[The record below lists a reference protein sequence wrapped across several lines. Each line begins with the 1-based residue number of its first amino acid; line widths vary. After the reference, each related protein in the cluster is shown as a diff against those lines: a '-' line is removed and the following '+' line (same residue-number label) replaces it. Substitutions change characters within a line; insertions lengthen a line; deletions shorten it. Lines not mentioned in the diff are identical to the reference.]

1 MKRTTSADRYLEA
14 TGEAR
19 LRYRDEGAGP
29 AVLLVHGWLLD
40 LTMWDSLAAELV
52 SCFRVIRWDRRGFGE
67 SRGTPDLNMDAA
79 DAIHLLDRLGAE
91 RTAVVG
97 MSQGCRIA
105 LNVVESAPH
114 RARCLVLDGPAPL
127 EGLPD
132 RQWSHEIPLA
142 EYRALLLDR
151 GIDAL
156 RAELAMHPLLQLA
169 SNDAA
174 NRARLDSMLL
184 RYQAA
189 DLLAP
194 APAAPMPVSADRFGR
209 LRLPVLLLN
218 GENDTEQRL
227 RVGATLLESIPN
239 AERGIVPGSRHMACW
254 DNPGAY
260 NEFVRSFLVRNLAHW
275 A

>member
-1 MKRTTSADRYLEA
+1 MKFATSADQYFA
-14 TGEAR
+14 ASGQAR

-40 LTMWDSLAAELV
+40 LTMWESLAAALAAR
-52 SCFRVIRWDRRGFGE
+52 FRVIRWDRRGFGE
-67 SRGTPDLNMDAA
+67 SRGTPDLNTDAA
-79 DAIHLLDRLGAE
+79 DAIELMDRLGVE

-127 EGLPD
+127 DGLPD
-132 RQWSHEIPLA
+132 RPWHNEIPLT

-156 RAELAMHPLLQLA
+156 RAELATHPLLQLA
-169 SNDAA
+169 SSEA

-184 RYQAA
+184 QYQGA
-189 DLLAP
+189 DLLGL
-194 APAAPMPVSADRFGR
+194 APAAPAPVPENRFGR

-218 GENDTEQRL
+218 GEHDTEQRL

-239 AERGIVPGSRHMACW
+239 AERGIVPASRHMACW
-254 DNPGAY
+254 DNPTAY